1 MTLTQGPALSL
12 GVAPVGEP
20 TLLAAKVIA
29 AHIEGFLE
37 LPCAILPGLP
47 SPEFALDPGRLQY
60 DAGRI
65 IEGYEGWDLG
75 ECHKLVCVLSVDLF
89 VPIFSHVFGEA
100 RLGGRVALVSQH
112 RLGQTADGR
121 PLRPEQ
127 VLLRTA
133 KVALHEL
140 GHLFSLTHCSD
151 PGCLM
156 HFAGD
161 CSDLDRVPLLF
172 CRYCRQFLADARRLP
187 QAGGAERV

>member
-1 MTLTQGPALSL
+1 MTLTQGPALRL
-12 GVAPVGEP
+12 GVAPAGEP

-29 AHIEGFLE
+29 AHIEGFLR
-37 LPCAILPGLP
+37 LPCVILRGLP
-47 SPEFALDPGRLQY
+47 APEFALDPGRLQY

-65 IEGYEGWDLG
+65 IEVYETCELG
-75 ECHKLVCVLSVDLF
+75 GCSKVVCVLSGDLF

-112 RLGQTADGR
+112 RLGHYCDGR
-121 PLRPEQ
+121 PLRAEE

-161 CSDLDRVPLLF
+161 CNDLDRVPLLF
-172 CRYCRQFLADARRLP
+172 CRYCRQFLADARLP
-187 QAGGAERV
+187 PHTGKAERV